1 MVLFVA
7 GVLYCLIVSAI
18 IGTLGTIFQ
27 TGLYVYATTGRAP
40 LDEDLLKNAFQP
52 KPQKSG
58 KSFMGWFRR

>member
-1 MVLFVA
+1 
-7 GVLYCLIVSAI
+7 VSAI